1 MQREYLKGLGLEDE
15 VINKVMAEN
24 GKDVTAAKQQLSEVE
39 AERDGLKSQ
48 LTQRDKDI
56 DDLKKNSGT
65 SEELKKQ
72 IEDLQQKNK
81 DLESGYQSEIAE
93 TKKNSAIELALASA
107 KARNPKAV
115 KALLDNDKLELTEE
129 GLKGLDEQL
138 KSLQESDSYLFGSES
153 EQSTAPK
160 WGYEGNQTS
169 TNKTSKSLADYSYQ
183 ELADLKSSDPATFES
198 ITK

>member
-65 SEELKKQ
+65 GEELKNKSRTYS
-72 IEDLQQKNK
+72 KNK
-81 DLESGYQSEIAE
+81 DLESDYQSEIAE
-93 TKKNSAIELALASA
+93 TKKNSAIELALAGA

-115 KALLDNDKLELTEE
+115 KALLDNDKLELTDE

-138 KSLQESDSYLFGSES
+138 GALQESDAYLFAQES
-153 EQSTAPK
+153 EKVPKFGFSGNPKAPA
-160 WGYEGNQTS
+160 GYDG
-169 TNKTSKSLADYSYQ
+169 SLK
-183 ELADLKSSDPATFES
+183 ENLKSDSFNLTKFLTEKGES
-198 ITK
+198 E

>member
-24 GKDVTAAKQQLSEVE
+24 GKDITAAKQQLSEVE

-56 DDLKKNSGT
+56 DDLKKDSGT

-72 IEDLQQKNK
+72 IEDLQQKNT
-81 DLESGYQSEIAE
+81 DLESNYQSEIAE

-107 KARNPKAV
+107 KAKNPKAV
-115 KALLDNDKLELTEE
+115 RALLDNDKLELTDE
-129 GLKGLDEQL
+129 GLKAAFDEQL
-138 KSLQESDSYLFGSES
+138 GALQESDAYLFAQES
-153 EQSTAPK
+153 EAVPKFGFSGNPTAPA
-160 WGYEGNQTS
+160 GFSG
-169 TNKTSKSLADYSYQ
+169 SLK
-183 ELADLKSSDPATFES
+183 ENLKSDSFNLTKFLTEKGES
-198 ITK
+198 E

>member
-56 DDLKKNSGT
+56 DDLKKDSGT
-65 SEELKKQ
+65 GEELKKQ

-81 DLESGYQSEIAE
+81 DLESDYQSEIAE
-93 TKKNSAIELALASA
+93 TKKNSAIELALAGA

-115 KALLDNDKLELTEE
+115 KALLDNDKLELTDE

-138 KSLQESDSYLFGSES
+138 GALQESDAYLFGQES
-153 EQSTAPK
+153 ENVAPK
-160 WGYEGNQTS
+160 WGINGNQI
-169 TNKTSKSLADYSYQ
+169 NNNHTSKSLADYSYQ
-183 ELADLKSSDPATFES
+183 ELADLKASDPAAFES

>member
-24 GKDVTAAKQQLSEVE
+24 GKDITAAKQQLSEVE

-56 DDLKKNSGT
+56 DDLKKDSGT

-81 DLESGYQSEIAE
+81 DLESDYQSEIAE

-107 KARNPKAV
+107 KAKNPKAV
-115 KALLDNDKLELTEE
+115 RALLDNDKLELTDE

-138 KSLQESDSYLFGSES
+138 EALQESDAYLFAQES
-153 EQSTAPK
+153 EAVPKFGFSGNPTAPA
-160 WGYEGNQTS
+160 GFSG
-169 TNKTSKSLADYSYQ
+169 SLK
-183 ELADLKSSDPATFES
+183 ENLKSDSFNLTKFLTEKGES
-198 ITK
+198 E

>member
-24 GKDVTAAKQQLSEVE
+24 GKDITAAKQQLSEVE

-56 DDLKKNSGT
+56 DDLKKDSGT

-81 DLESGYQSEIAE
+81 DLESDYQSEIAE

-107 KARNPKAV
+107 KAKNSKAV
-115 KALLDNDKLELTEE
+115 RALLDNDKLELTDE

-138 KSLQESDSYLFGSES
+138 EALQESDAYLFAQES
-153 EQSTAPK
+153 EAVPKFGFSGNPTAPA
-160 WGYEGNQTS
+160 GFSG
-169 TNKTSKSLADYSYQ
+169 SLK
-183 ELADLKSSDPATFES
+183 ENLKSDSFNLTKFLTEKGES
-198 ITK
+198 E

>member
-24 GKDVTAAKQQLSEVE
+24 GKDITAAKQQLSEVE

-56 DDLKKNSGT
+56 DDLKKDSGT

-72 IEDLQQKNK
+72 IEDLQQKNT
-81 DLESGYQSEIAE
+81 DLESNYQSEIAE

-107 KARNPKAV
+107 KARNPQAV
-115 KALLDNDKLELTEE
+115 KALLDNNKLELTDE

-138 KSLQESDSYLFGSES
+138 GALQESDAYLFAQES
-153 EQSTAPK
+153 ENVAPK
-160 WGYEGNQTS
+160 WGINGNQT
-169 TNKTSKSLADYSYQ
+169 NNNPTSKSLADYSYQ
-183 ELADLKSSDPATFES
+183 ELADLKASDPATFES

>member
-56 DDLKKNSGT
+56 DDLKKDSGT
-65 SEELKKQ
+65 SEELKQQ
-72 IEDLQQKNK
+72 ITDLQQKNK
-81 DLESGYQSEIAE
+81 DLESNYQSKIAE
-93 TKKNSAIELALASA
+93 TKKNSAIDLALASA

-115 KALLDNDKLELTEE
+115 KALLDRDKLELTEE

-138 KSLQESDSYLFGSES
+138 EVLQESDAYLFGE
-153 EQSTAPK
+153 ENNQTAAPK
-160 WGYEGNQTS
+160 WGLDGNQTGGKGEKD
-169 TNKTSKSLADYSYQ
+169 TLVLPNQVLN
-183 ELADLKSSDPATFES
+183 EHR

>member
-24 GKDVTAAKQQLSEVE
+24 GKDITAAKQQLSEVE

-56 DDLKKNSGT
+56 DDLKKDSGT

-72 IEDLQQKNK
+72 IEDLQQKNT
-81 DLESGYQSEIAE
+81 DLESNYQSEIAE

-107 KARNPKAV
+107 KAKNPKAV
-115 KALLDNDKLELTEE
+115 RALLDNDKLELTDE

-138 KSLQESDSYLFGSES
+138 GALQESDAYLFAQES
-153 EQSTAPK
+153 ENVAPK
-160 WGYEGNQTS
+160 WGINGNQT
-169 TNKTSKSLADYSYQ
+169 NNNPTSKSLADYSYQ
-183 ELADLKSSDPATFES
+183 ELADLKASDPATFES

>member
-24 GKDVTAAKQQLSEVE
+24 GKDITAAKQQLSEVE

-56 DDLKKNSGT
+56 DDLKKDSGT

-72 IEDLQQKNK
+72 IEDLQQKNT
-81 DLESGYQSEIAE
+81 DLESNYQSEIAE

-107 KARNPKAV
+107 KAKNPKAV
-115 KALLDNDKLELTEE
+115 RALLDNDKLELTDE

-138 KSLQESDSYLFGSES
+138 EALQESDAYLFAQES
-153 EQSTAPK
+153 EAVPKFGFSGNPTAPA
-160 WGYEGNQTS
+160 GFSG
-169 TNKTSKSLADYSYQ
+169 SLK
-183 ELADLKSSDPATFES
+183 ENLKSDSFNLTKFLTEKGES
-198 ITK
+198 E

>member
-24 GKDVTAAKQQLSEVE
+24 GKDITAAKQQLSEVE

-56 DDLKKNSGT
+56 DDLKKDSGT

-72 IEDLQQKNK
+72 IEDLQQKNT
-81 DLESGYQSEIAE
+81 DLESNYQSEIAE

-107 KARNPKAV
+107 KAKNPKAV
-115 KALLDNDKLELTEE
+115 RALLDNNKLELTDE

-138 KSLQESDSYLFGSES
+138 GALQESDAYLFAQES
-153 EQSTAPK
+153 ENVAPK
-160 WGYEGNQTS
+160 WGINGNQT
-169 TNKTSKSLADYSYQ
+169 NNNPTSKSLADYSYQ
-183 ELADLKSSDPATFES
+183 ELADLKTSDPATFES

>member
-15 VINKVMAEN
+15 VINKVMTEN
-24 GKDVTAAKQQLSEVE
+24 GKDITAAKQQLSEVE

-56 DDLKKNSGT
+56 DDLKKDSGT

-72 IEDLQQKNK
+72 IEDLQQKNT
-81 DLESGYQSEIAE
+81 DLESNYQSEIAE

-107 KARNPKAV
+107 KAKNPKAV
-115 KALLDNDKLELTEE
+115 RALLDNDKLELTDE

-138 KSLQESDSYLFGSES
+138 GALQESDAYLFAQES
-153 EQSTAPK
+153 ENVAPK
-160 WGYEGNQTS
+160 WGINGNQT
-169 TNKTSKSLADYSYQ
+169 NNNPTSKSLADYSYQ
-183 ELADLKSSDPATFES
+183 ELADLKTSDPATFES

>member
-24 GKDVTAAKQQLSEVE
+24 GKDITAAKQQLSEVE

-56 DDLKKNSGT
+56 DDLKKDSGT

-72 IEDLQQKNK
+72 IEDLQQKNT
-81 DLESGYQSEIAE
+81 DLESNYQSEIAE

-107 KARNPKAV
+107 KAKNPKAV
-115 KALLDNDKLELTEE
+115 RALLDNDKLELTDE

-138 KSLQESDSYLFGSES
+138 GALQESDAYLFAQES
-153 EQSTAPK
+153 ENVAPK
-160 WGYEGNQTS
+160 WGINGNQT
-169 TNKTSKSLADYSYQ
+169 NNNPTSKSLADYSYQ
-183 ELADLKSSDPATFES
+183 ELADLKTSDPATFES

>member
-1 MQREYLKGLGLEDE
+1 MQREYLKGLGLDDE

-24 GKDVTAAKQQLSEVE
+24 GKDITAAKQQLSEVE

-56 DDLKKNSGT
+56 DDLKKDSGT

-72 IEDLQQKNK
+72 IEDLQQKSK
-81 DLESGYQSEIAE
+81 DLESDYQSEIAE

-107 KARNPKAV
+107 KAKNPKAV
-115 KALLDNDKLELTEE
+115 RALLDNDKLELTDE

-138 KSLQESDSYLFGSES
+138 GALQESDAYLFGQES
-153 EQSTAPK
+153 ENVAPK
-160 WGYEGNQTS
+160 WGINGNQT
-169 TNKTSKSLADYSYQ
+169 NNNPTSKSLADYSYQ
-183 ELADLKSSDPATFES
+183 ELADLKASDPAAFES

>member
-24 GKDVTAAKQQLSEVE
+24 GKDITAAKQQLSEVE

-56 DDLKKNSGT
+56 DDLKKDSGT

-72 IEDLQQKNK
+72 IEDLQQKSTE
-81 DLESGYQSEIAE
+81 LESNYQSEIAE
-93 TKKNSAIELALASA
+93 TKKNSAIELALVSA
-107 KARNPKAV
+107 KAKNPKAV
-115 KALLDNDKLELTEE
+115 RALLDNDKLELTKE

-138 KSLQESDSYLFGSES
+138 EALQESDAYLFAQES
-153 EQSTAPK
+153 EAVPKFGFSGNPTAPA
-160 WGYEGNQTS
+160 GFSG
-169 TNKTSKSLADYSYQ
+169 SLK
-183 ELADLKSSDPATFES
+183 ENLKSDSFNLTKFLTEKGES
-198 ITK
+198 E

>member
-24 GKDVTAAKQQLSEVE
+24 GKDITAAKQQLSEVE

-56 DDLKKNSGT
+56 DDLKKDSGT

-72 IEDLQQKNK
+72 IEDLQQKNT
-81 DLESGYQSEIAE
+81 DLESNYQSEIAE

-107 KARNPKAV
+107 KAKNPKAV
-115 KALLDNDKLELTEE
+115 RALLDNDKLELTKE

-138 KSLQESDSYLFGSES
+138 GALQESDAYLFAQES
-153 EQSTAPK
+153 ENVAPK
-160 WGYEGNQTS
+160 WGINGNQT
-169 TNKTSKSLADYSYQ
+169 NNNPTSKSLADYSYQ
-183 ELADLKSSDPATFES
+183 ELADLKTSDPATFES

>member
-24 GKDVTAAKQQLSEVE
+24 GKDITAAKQQLSEVE

-56 DDLKKNSGT
+56 DDLKKDSGT

-72 IEDLQQKNK
+72 IDDLQQKNNE
-81 DLESGYQSEIAE
+81 LESNYQSEIAE

-115 KALLDNDKLELTEE
+115 KALLDNDKLELTDE

-138 KSLQESDSYLFGSES
+138 GALQESDAYLFGQES
-153 EQSTAPK
+153 ENTAPK
-160 WGYEGNQTS
+160 WGASGNPKAPTGFEG
-169 TNKTSKSLADYSYQ
+169 SLK
-183 ELADLKSSDPATFES
+183 ENLKSDSFNLTKFLTEKGES
-198 ITK
+198 E

>member
-24 GKDVTAAKQQLSEVE
+24 GKDITAAKQQLSEVE

-56 DDLKKNSGT
+56 DDLKKDSGT

-72 IEDLQQKNK
+72 IEDLQQKNT
-81 DLESGYQSEIAE
+81 DLESNYQSEIAE

-107 KARNPKAV
+107 KAKNPKAV
-115 KALLDNDKLELTEE
+115 RALLDNDKLELTDE

-138 KSLQESDSYLFGSES
+138 GALQESDAYLFGQES
-153 EQSTAPK
+153 ENVAPK
-160 WGYEGNQTS
+160 WGINGNQT
-169 TNKTSKSLADYSYQ
+169 NNNHTSKSLADYSYQ
-183 ELADLKSSDPATFES
+183 ELADLKASDPAAFES

>member
-65 SEELKKQ
+65 GEELKKQ

-81 DLESGYQSEIAE
+81 DLESDYQSEIAE

-107 KARNPKAV
+107 KAKNPKAV
-115 KALLDNDKLELTEE
+115 RALLDNDKLELTDE

-138 KSLQESDSYLFGSES
+138 GALQESDAYLFAQES
-153 EQSTAPK
+153 ENVAPK
-160 WGYEGNQTS
+160 WGINGNQT
-169 TNKTSKSLADYSYQ
+169 NNNPTSKSLADYSYQ
-183 ELADLKSSDPATFES
+183 ELADLKTSDPATFES

>member
-1 MQREYLKGLGLEDE
+1 MQREYLKGLGLDDE

-24 GKDVTAAKQQLSEVE
+24 GKDITAAKQQLSEVE

-56 DDLKKNSGT
+56 DDLKKDSGT

-81 DLESGYQSEIAE
+81 DLESNYQSEIAE

-107 KARNPKAV
+107 KAKNPKAV
-115 KALLDNDKLELTEE
+115 RALLDNDKLELTDE

-138 KSLQESDSYLFGSES
+138 EALQESDAYLFAQES
-153 EQSTAPK
+153 EAVPKFGFSGNPTAPA
-160 WGYEGNQTS
+160 GFSG
-169 TNKTSKSLADYSYQ
+169 SLK
-183 ELADLKSSDPATFES
+183 ENLKSDSFNLTKFLTEKGES
-198 ITK
+198 E

>member
-1 MQREYLKGLGLEDE
+1 MQREYLKGLGLDDE

-24 GKDVTAAKQQLSEVE
+24 GKDITAAKQQLSEVE

-56 DDLKKNSGT
+56 DDLKKDSGT

-72 IEDLQQKNK
+72 IEDLQQKNT
-81 DLESGYQSEIAE
+81 DLESNYQSEIAE

-107 KARNPKAV
+107 KAKNPKAV
-115 KALLDNDKLELTEE
+115 RALLDNDKLELTDE

-138 KSLQESDSYLFGSES
+138 EALQESDAYLFAQES
-153 EQSTAPK
+153 ETIPKFGFSGNPKAPA
-160 WGYEGNQTS
+160 GFDG
-169 TNKTSKSLADYSYQ
+169 SLK
-183 ELADLKSSDPATFES
+183 ENLKSDSFNLTKFLTEKGES
-198 ITK
+198 E

>member
-24 GKDVTAAKQQLSEVE
+24 GKDITAAKQQLSEVE

-56 DDLKKNSGT
+56 DDLKKDSGT

-72 IEDLQQKNK
+72 IEDLQQKNT
-81 DLESGYQSEIAE
+81 DLESNYQSEIAE

-107 KARNPKAV
+107 KAKNPKAV
-115 KALLDNDKLELTEE
+115 RALLDNDKLELTDE

-138 KSLQESDSYLFGSES
+138 GALQESDAYLFAQES
-153 EQSTAPK
+153 ENVTPK
-160 WGYEGNQTS
+160 WGINGNQT
-169 TNKTSKSLADYSYQ
+169 NNNPTSKSLADYSYQ
-183 ELADLKSSDPATFES
+183 ELADLKTSDPATFES

>member
-24 GKDVTAAKQQLSEVE
+24 GKDITAAKQQLSEVE

-56 DDLKKNSGT
+56 DDLKKDSGT

-72 IEDLQQKNK
+72 IEDLQQKNT
-81 DLESGYQSEIAE
+81 DLESNYQSEIAE

-107 KARNPKAV
+107 KAKNPKAV
-115 KALLDNDKLELTEE
+115 RALLDNDKLELTDE
-129 GLKGLDEQL
+129 GLKGLNQQL
-138 KSLQESDSYLFGSES
+138 EALQESDAYLFAQES
-153 EQSTAPK
+153 EAVPKFGFSGNPTAPA
-160 WGYEGNQTS
+160 GFSG
-169 TNKTSKSLADYSYQ
+169 SLK
-183 ELADLKSSDPATFES
+183 ENLKSDSFNLTKFLTEKGES
-198 ITK
+198 E

>member
-24 GKDVTAAKQQLSEVE
+24 GKDITVAKQQLSEVE

-56 DDLKKNSGT
+56 DDLKKDSGT

-72 IEDLQQKNK
+72 IEDLQQKNT
-81 DLESGYQSEIAE
+81 DLESNYQSEIAE

-107 KARNPKAV
+107 KAKNPKAV
-115 KALLDNDKLELTEE
+115 RALLDNDKLELTKE

-138 KSLQESDSYLFGSES
+138 GALQESDAYLFAQEN
-153 EQSTAPK
+153 ENVAPK
-160 WGYEGNQTS
+160 WGINGNQT
-169 TNKTSKSLADYSYQ
+169 NNNPTSKSLADYSYQ
-183 ELADLKSSDPATFES
+183 ELADLKTSDPATFES

>member
-56 DDLKKNSGT
+56 DDLKKDSGT
-65 SEELKKQ
+65 GEELKKQ

-81 DLESGYQSEIAE
+81 DLESDYQSEIAE
-93 TKKNSAIELALASA
+93 TKKNSAIELALAGA

-115 KALLDNDKLELTEE
+115 KALLDNDKLELTDE

-138 KSLQESDSYLFGSES
+138 GALQESDAYLFAQES
-153 EQSTAPK
+153 ENVAPK
-160 WGYEGNQTS
+160 WGINGNQI
-169 TNKTSKSLADYSYQ
+169 NNNHTSKSLADYSYQ
-183 ELADLKSSDPATFES
+183 ELADLKASDPAAFES

>member
-56 DDLKKNSGT
+56 DDLKKDSGT
-65 SEELKKQ
+65 GEELKKQ

-81 DLESGYQSEIAE
+81 DLESDYQSEIAE
-93 TKKNSAIELALASA
+93 TKKNSAIELALAGA

-115 KALLDNDKLELTEE
+115 KALLDGDNLELTEG

-138 KSLQESDSYLFGSES
+138 KSLQESDAYLFESES
-153 EQSTAPK
+153 EVTPR
-160 WGYEGNQTS
+160 WGTSGNQTGG
-169 TNKTSKSLADYSYQ
+169 TGEQGILTLPNQVLN
-183 ELADLKSSDPATFES
+183 EHR

>member
-24 GKDVTAAKQQLSEVE
+24 GKDITAAKQQLSEVE

-56 DDLKKNSGT
+56 DDLKKDSGT

-72 IEDLQQKNK
+72 IEDLQQKNT
-81 DLESGYQSEIAE
+81 DLESNYQSEIAE

-107 KARNPKAV
+107 KAKNPKAV
-115 KALLDNDKLELTEE
+115 RALLDNDKLELTDE

-138 KSLQESDSYLFGSES
+138 GALQESDAYLFAQES
-153 EQSTAPK
+153 ENVAPK
-160 WGYEGNQTS
+160 WGINGNQT
-169 TNKTSKSLADYSYQ
+169 NNNPASKSLADYSYQ
-183 ELADLKSSDPATFES
+183 ELADLKASDPATFES

>member
-24 GKDVTAAKQQLSEVE
+24 GKDITAAKQQLSEVE

-56 DDLKKNSGT
+56 DDLKKDSGT

-72 IEDLQQKNK
+72 IEDLQRKNT
-81 DLESGYQSEIAE
+81 DLESNYQSEIAE

-107 KARNPKAV
+107 KAKNPKAV
-115 KALLDNDKLELTEE
+115 RALLDNDKLELTDE

-138 KSLQESDSYLFGSES
+138 GALQESDAYLFAQES
-153 EQSTAPK
+153 ENVAPK
-160 WGYEGNQTS
+160 WGINGNQT
-169 TNKTSKSLADYSYQ
+169 NNNPTSKSLADYSYQ
-183 ELADLKSSDPATFES
+183 ELADLKTSDPATFES

>member
-24 GKDVTAAKQQLSEVE
+24 GKDITAAKQQLSEVE

-56 DDLKKNSGT
+56 DDLKKDSGT

-72 IEDLQQKNK
+72 IEDLQQKNT
-81 DLESGYQSEIAE
+81 DLESNYQSEIAE

-115 KALLDNDKLELTEE
+115 KALLDNNKLELTDE

-138 KSLQESDSYLFGSES
+138 GALQESDAYLFAQES
-153 EQSTAPK
+153 ENVAPK
-160 WGYEGNQTS
+160 WGINGNQT
-169 TNKTSKSLADYSYQ
+169 NNNPTSKSLADYSYQ
-183 ELADLKSSDPATFES
+183 ELADLKASDPATFES

>member
-24 GKDVTAAKQQLSEVE
+24 GKDITAAKQQLSEVE

-56 DDLKKNSGT
+56 DDLKKDSGT

-72 IEDLQQKNK
+72 IEDLQQKNT
-81 DLESGYQSEIAE
+81 DLESNYQSEIAE
-93 TKKNSAIELALASA
+93 TKKNLAIELALASA
-107 KARNPKAV
+107 KAKNPKAV
-115 KALLDNDKLELTEE
+115 RALLDNDKLELTDE
-129 GLKGLDEQL
+129 GLKGLAEQL
-138 KSLQESDSYLFGSES
+138 GALQESDAYLFAQES
-153 EQSTAPK
+153 ENVAPK
-160 WGYEGNQTS
+160 WGINGNQT
-169 TNKTSKSLADYSYQ
+169 NNNPTSKSLADYSYQ
-183 ELADLKSSDPATFES
+183 ELADLKTSDPATFES

>member
-24 GKDVTAAKQQLSEVE
+24 GKDITAAKQQLSEVE

-56 DDLKKNSGT
+56 DDLKKDSGT

-72 IEDLQQKNK
+72 IEDLQKKNT
-81 DLESGYQSEIAE
+81 DLESNYQSEIAE

-107 KARNPKAV
+107 KAKNPKAV
-115 KALLDNDKLELTEE
+115 RALLDNDKLELTDE

-138 KSLQESDSYLFGSES
+138 GALQESDAYLFAQES
-153 EQSTAPK
+153 ENVAPK
-160 WGYEGNQTS
+160 WGINGNQT
-169 TNKTSKSLADYSYQ
+169 NNNPTSKSLADYSYQ
-183 ELADLKSSDPATFES
+183 ELADLKASDPATFES

>member
-24 GKDVTAAKQQLSEVE
+24 GKDITAAKQQLSEVE

-56 DDLKKNSGT
+56 DDLKKDSGT

-72 IEDLQQKNK
+72 IEDLQQKNT
-81 DLESGYQSEIAE
+81 DLESNYQSEIDE

-107 KARNPKAV
+107 KAKNPKAV
-115 KALLDNDKLELTEE
+115 RALLDNDKLELTKE

-138 KSLQESDSYLFGSES
+138 EALQESDAYLFAQES
-153 EQSTAPK
+153 EAVPKFGFSGNPTAPA
-160 WGYEGNQTS
+160 GFSG
-169 TNKTSKSLADYSYQ
+169 SLK
-183 ELADLKSSDPATFES
+183 ENLKSDSFNLTKFLTEKGES
-198 ITK
+198 E

>member
-24 GKDVTAAKQQLSEVE
+24 GRDVTAAKQQLSEVE

-65 SEELKKQ
+65 GEELKKQ

-81 DLESGYQSEIAE
+81 DLESDYQSEIAE
-93 TKKNSAIELALASA
+93 TKKNSAIELALAGA

-115 KALLDNDKLELTEE
+115 KALLDNDKLELTDE

-138 KSLQESDSYLFGSES
+138 GALQESDAYLFAQES
-153 EQSTAPK
+153 EKVPKFGFSGNPKAPA
-160 WGYEGNQTS
+160 GYDG
-169 TNKTSKSLADYSYQ
+169 SLK
-183 ELADLKSSDPATFES
+183 ENLKSDSFNLTKFLTEKGES
-198 ITK
+198 E

>member
-24 GKDVTAAKQQLSEVE
+24 GKDITAAKQQLSEVE

-56 DDLKKNSGT
+56 DDLKKDSRT

-81 DLESGYQSEIAE
+81 ELESDYQSEIAE

-107 KARNPKAV
+107 KAKNSKAV
-115 KALLDNDKLELTEE
+115 RALLDNDKLELTDE

-138 KSLQESDSYLFGSES
+138 EALQESDAYLFAQESDAYLFAQES
-153 EQSTAPK
+153 ENSALK
-160 WGYEGNQTS
+160 WGASGNQTGG
-169 TNKTSKSLADYSYQ
+169 TGEQGA
-183 ELADLKSSDPATFES
+183 LKLPNQVLNEHR

>member
-24 GKDVTAAKQQLSEVE
+24 GKDITAAKQQLSEVE

-56 DDLKKNSGT
+56 DDLKKDSGT

-72 IEDLQQKNK
+72 IEDLQQKNT
-81 DLESGYQSEIAE
+81 DLESNYQAEIAE

-107 KARNPKAV
+107 KAKNPKAV
-115 KALLDNDKLELTEE
+115 RALLDNDKLELTDE

-138 KSLQESDSYLFGSES
+138 GALQESDAYLFAQES
-153 EQSTAPK
+153 ENVAPK
-160 WGYEGNQTS
+160 WGINGNQT
-169 TNKTSKSLADYSYQ
+169 NNNPTSKSLADYSYQ
-183 ELADLKSSDPATFES
+183 ELADLKTSDPATFES

>member
-24 GKDVTAAKQQLSEVE
+24 GKDITAAKQQLSEVE

-56 DDLKKNSGT
+56 DDLKKDSGT

-72 IEDLQQKNK
+72 IEDLQQKNT
-81 DLESGYQSEIAE
+81 DLESNYQSEIAE

-107 KARNPKAV
+107 KAKNPKAV
-115 KALLDNDKLELTEE
+115 RALLDNDKLELTKE

-138 KSLQESDSYLFGSES
+138 EALQESDAYLFAQES
-153 EQSTAPK
+153 EAVPKFGFSGNPTAPA
-160 WGYEGNQTS
+160 GFSG
-169 TNKTSKSLADYSYQ
+169 SLK
-183 ELADLKSSDPATFES
+183 ENLKSDSFNLTKFLTEKGES
-198 ITK
+198 E

>member
-24 GKDVTAAKQQLSEVE
+24 GKDITAAKQQLSEVE
-39 AERDGLKSQ
+39 AERDGFKSQ

-56 DDLKKNSGT
+56 DDLKKDSGT

-81 DLESGYQSEIAE
+81 DLESDYQSEIAE

-107 KARNPKAV
+107 KAKNSKAV
-115 KALLDNDKLELTEE
+115 RALLDNDKLELTKE

-138 KSLQESDSYLFGSES
+138 EALQESDAYLFAQES
-153 EQSTAPK
+153 EAVPKFGFSGNPTAPA
-160 WGYEGNQTS
+160 GFSG
-169 TNKTSKSLADYSYQ
+169 SLK
-183 ELADLKSSDPATFES
+183 ENLKSDSFNLTKFLTEKGES
-198 ITK
+198 E

>member
-1 MQREYLKGLGLEDE
+1 MQREYLKGLGLDDE

-24 GKDVTAAKQQLSEVE
+24 GKDITAAKQQLSEVE

-56 DDLKKNSGT
+56 DDLKKDSGT

-72 IEDLQQKNK
+72 IEDLQQKNT
-81 DLESGYQSEIAE
+81 DLESNYQSEIAE

-107 KARNPKAV
+107 KAKNPKAV
-115 KALLDNDKLELTEE
+115 RALLDNDKLELTKE

-138 KSLQESDSYLFGSES
+138 GALQESDAYLFAQES
-153 EQSTAPK
+153 ENVALK
-160 WGYEGNQTS
+160 WGVSGNQTGG
-169 TNKTSKSLADYSYQ
+169 TGEQGA
-183 ELADLKSSDPATFES
+183 LKLPNQVLNEHR